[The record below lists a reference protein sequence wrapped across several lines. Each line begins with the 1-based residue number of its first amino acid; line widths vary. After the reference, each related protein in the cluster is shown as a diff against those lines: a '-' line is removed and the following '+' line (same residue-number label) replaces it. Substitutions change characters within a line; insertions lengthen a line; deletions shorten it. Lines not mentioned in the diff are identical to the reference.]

1 MTVTSRT
8 PDQVKAALRM
18 VDEAEGSA
26 AEKAEML
33 MEMAMSIQQKPREAR
48 DIEAAVQLYETALAL
63 SLDTSPLLA
72 ARIRAR
78 MATALM
84 SIPGDDAA
92 PLERARDELE
102 TALLTLTGEGS
113 DEEVAEAQMNLGLMR
128 QNLAPLHKASIQDA
142 ISAYQRA
149 LRTFDKKAHPREF
162 AILQNNLATAF
173 LSIAATDE
181 KARMREALAVQA
193 FEQGLAAVTL
203 IDHPKE
209 YAMLQN
215 NLGNALQYASSSHRV
230 ENGWRALQ
238 AYDEALKVRE
248 RRTAPGEYA
257 NTVANKANC
266 LANLP
271 DDPAAP
277 QQGNPRHLASA
288 IALYAESLDIF
299 RDNGDFR
306 KARSVEEAIQELEQD
321 LASMPPEAHPL
332 KARSRKGDL
341 RNVNGA
347 H

>member
-33 MEMAMSIQQKPREAR
+33 MEIAMSMQHKPREAR
-48 DIEAAVQLYETALAL
+48 DIEAAVQLYDTALTL
-63 SLDTSPLLA
+63 SPDTSPLLA

-84 SIPGDDAA
+84 SLPGDAAA

-102 TALLTLTGEGS
+102 AALLTLAAEGS
-113 DEEVAEAQMNLGLMR
+113 DEDVAEAQMNLGLMR

-142 ISAYQRA
+142 ISAYQQA
-149 LRTFDKKAHPREF
+149 LATFDKKAHPREF

-173 LSIAATDE
+173 LSISATDE

-193 FEQGLAAVTL
+193 FEEGLAAVTL
-203 IDHPKE
+203 IDHPRE

-230 ENGWRALQ
+230 ENGFRALQ

-277 QQGNPRHLASA
+277 EKGNPRHLASA
-288 IALYAESLDIF
+288 IALYAESLDTF

-306 KARSVEEAIQELEQD
+306 KARSVEEAMQELEQD
-321 LASMPPEAHPL
+321 LASMPWEARPHNRQSHNRQPL
-332 KARSRKGDL
+332 KA
-341 RNVNGA
+341 NGA
-347 H
+347 P

>member
-33 MEMAMSIQQKPREAR
+33 MEMAMSMQQKPREAR

-63 SLDTSPLLA
+63 SPDTSPLLA

-84 SIPGDDAA
+84 SLPGDDAA

-102 TALLTLTGEGS
+102 AALLTLTGEGS

-142 ISAYQRA
+142 ISAYQQA

-173 LSIAATDE
+173 LSIPATDE

-203 IDHPKE
+203 IDHPRE

-230 ENGWRALQ
+230 ENGLRALQ

-321 LASMPPEAHPL
+321 LASMPLGAHPL

-341 RNVNGA
+341 CNVNGA

>member
-18 VDEAEGSA
+18 VDEAEGSV

-33 MEMAMSIQQKPREAR
+33 MEMAMSMQQKPREAR

-149 LRTFDKKAHPREF
+149 LRTFDKKTHPREF

-173 LSIAATDE
+173 LSISATDE

-203 IDHPKE
+203 IDHPRE

-248 RRTAPGEYA
+248 RRAAPGEYA

-277 QQGNPRHLASA
+277 QQGNPQHLASA

-299 RDNGDFR
+299 RENGDFR

-321 LASMPPEAHPL
+321 LATMLPEAHPL